1 MYGWL
6 WRRLPMGTTWKVVV
20 LVLAALVVA
29 AVLWYVVFPYV
40 DAHLPGNDVDV
51 SQPR

>member
-1 MYGWL
+1 MYSWL
-6 WRRLPMGTTWKVVV
+6 WRRLPLPTPWKIAMA
-20 LVLAALVVA
+20 VLAALVVA

-51 SQPR
+51 T

>member
-6 WRRLPMGTTWKVVV
+6 WRRLPFATPWKIAIVILAV
-20 LVLAALVVA
+20 LVAAAL
-29 AVLWYVVFPYV
+29 LWYVVFPYV

-51 SQPR
+51 A